1 MHPWKLSFPTFLT
14 VLGIVKEEKLQPSN
28 ALSPI
33 LMTESGMTM
42 LVRLLHSRNARLP
55 ILVTE
60 FGIVTLV
67 RLLQLSNALSLI
79 LVTESGIVTLV
90 RLLHFA
96 NTLLQILVTES
107 GIDITLSF
115 PLYAI
120 RIPFFSTTKSSG
132 YSESHFVPLNAYSP
146 ISVTDSGMVTSLRFS
161 HL

>member
-1 MHPWKLSFPTFLT
+1 
-14 VLGIVKEEKLQPSN
+14 
-28 ALSPI
+28 
-33 LMTESGMTM
+33 M
-42 LVRLLHSRNARLP
+42 LVRFPQSRNARLP

-115 PLYAI
+115 PCMQ
-120 RIPFFSTTKSSG
+120 SG
-132 YSESHFVPLNAYSP
+132 F
-146 ISVTDSGMVTSLRFS
+146 RFS
-161 HL
+161 AQQNHPDIPKATLFL

>member
-1 MHPWKLSFPTFLT
+1 
-14 VLGIVKEEKLQPSN
+14 
-28 ALSPI
+28 
-33 LMTESGMTM
+33 M

-115 PLYAI
+115 PFSAQQNHQD
-120 RIPFFSTTKSSG
+120 IPKATLF
-132 YSESHFVPLNAYSP
+132 L
-146 ISVTDSGMVTSLRFS
+146 
-161 HL
+161 

>member
-33 LMTESGMTM
+33 LMTESGMTV

-79 LVTESGIVTLV
+79 LVTESGYSYACKIVAFCKYTV
-90 RLLHFA
+90 A
-96 NTLLQILVTES
+96 DTC
-107 GIDITLSF
+107 D
-115 PLYAI
+115 
-120 RIPFFSTTKSSG
+120 RIG
-132 YSESHFVPLNAYSP
+132 N
-146 ISVTDSGMVTSLRFS
+146 
-161 HL
+161 

>member
-1 MHPWKLSFPTFLT
+1 MAVRFGENSTCLRP
-14 VLGIVKEEKLQPSN
+14 VQPAN

-42 LVRLLHSRNARLP
+42 LVRLLHFRNARLL

-96 NTLLQILVTES
+96 MH
-107 GIDITLSF
+107 
-115 PLYAI
+115 
-120 RIPFFSTTKSSG
+120 PFFQKQ
-132 YSESHFVPLNAYSP
+132 
-146 ISVTDSGMVTSLRFS
+146 R
-161 HL
+161 

>member
-1 MHPWKLSFPTFLT
+1 
-14 VLGIVKEEKLQPSN
+14 
-28 ALSPI
+28 
-33 LMTESGMTM
+33 M
-42 LVRLLHSRNARLP
+42 LVRFPQSRNARLP

-120 RIPFFSTTKSSG
+120 RIPFSAQQNHPDIPKATLF
-132 YSESHFVPLNAYSP
+132 L
-146 ISVTDSGMVTSLRFS
+146 
-161 HL
+161 

>member
-1 MHPWKLSFPTFLT
+1 
-14 VLGIVKEEKLQPSN
+14 
-28 ALSPI
+28 
-33 LMTESGMTM
+33 MTESGMTM

-120 RIPFFSTTKSSG
+120 RIPF
-132 YSESHFVPLNAYSP
+132 
-146 ISVTDSGMVTSLRFS
+146 SVQQNHPDIPKATLF
-161 HL
+161 L

>member
-1 MHPWKLSFPTFLT
+1 MHPRKLLFPTFFT
-14 VLGIVKEEKLQPSN
+14 VLGTVKEEKLQPSN

-42 LVRLLHSRNARLP
+42 LVRLLHFRNARLL

-90 RLLHFA
+90 RLL
-96 NTLLQILVTES
+96 
-107 GIDITLSF
+107 
-115 PLYAI
+115 
-120 RIPFFSTTKSSG
+120 
-132 YSESHFVPLNAYSP
+132 
-146 ISVTDSGMVTSLRFS
+146 
-161 HL
+161 

>member
-1 MHPWKLSFPTFLT
+1 MHPRKLSLPTFLT

-120 RIPFFSTTKSSG
+120 RIPFSAQQNHPDIPKATLF
-132 YSESHFVPLNAYSP
+132 L
-146 ISVTDSGMVTSLRFS
+146 
-161 HL
+161 

>member
-1 MHPWKLSFPTFLT
+1 MSQ
-14 VLGIVKEEKLQPSN
+14 IVKEEKLQPSN

-42 LVRLLHSRNARLP
+42 LVRLLHSRNARLL